1 MVITIGVI
9 AYAWVS
15 LATINNID
23 GIGLTASAGDD
34 LQISIDGQ
42 TFYNSLPREEI
53 QELFEGVTLYDA
65 TTLDNINFYTG
76 GLRGHNEAIPNFH
89 YVSFDLWLRSTR
101 PERAIYLYNNVNDL
115 VDYYNYD
122 KLGTFVISRGVYWM
136 SNETFFN
143 GPLPEDTVNVGSIDQ
158 YYASDAMRIGIRE
171 LRDNLNPLDNRT
183 NDEFKNIIYDPS
195 ENYARGYGVT
205 FGMLSYFNKRARL
218 YLFPPTTFPN
228 TTYRLSEMDPQN
240 PYQAL
245 NNDSQIATLQETELI
260 SEEDERTYYQA
271 KIRINIW
278 VEGWDADAFDA
289 IGNDQIRIQLQ
300 FKLANPANE

>member
-34 LQISIDGQ
+34 LQISVDGEI
-42 TFYNSLPREEI
+42 FYNSLPTSEI
-53 QELFEGVTLYDA
+53 RDIFENISLYDA
-65 TTLDNINFYTG
+65 TTLNNVYFQTG
-76 GLRGHNEAIPNFH
+76 GLRGDDEAIRNFH
-89 YVSFDLWLRSTR
+89 YVSFDLWFRTTR

-115 VDYYNYD
+115 VDYYNYEV
-122 KLGTFVISRGVYWM
+122 LGTFVVSRGVYWM

-143 GPLPEDTVNVGSIDQ
+143 GPLTEDTVNIGSINQ
-158 YYASDAMRIGIRE
+158 YYASDALRIGIKE
-171 LRDNLNPLDNRT
+171 LIDDRNSLDQRSEEDLQNL
-183 NDEFKNIIYDPS
+183 IYDPS
-195 ENYARGYGVT
+195 ENYARGYGVS
-205 FGMLSYFNKRARL
+205 FGMLSYFNKRSGM

-228 TTYRLSEMDPQN
+228 TTYRLSVMDPQN

-245 NNDSQIATLQETELI
+245 DNESQIATLQETEFI
-260 SEEDERTYYQA
+260 SEEERTYYQA
-271 KIRINIW
+271 KVRINIW

-289 IGNDQIRIQLQ
+289 IGDDQIRIQLQ
-300 FKLANPANE
+300 FKLANPADE

>member
-1 MVITIGVI
+1 VI

-34 LQISIDGQ
+34 LQISVDGEI
-42 TFYNSLPREEI
+42 FYNSLPTSEI
-53 QELFEGVTLYDA
+53 RDIFENISLYDA
-65 TTLDNINFYTG
+65 TTLNNIYFRTG
-76 GLRGHNEAIPNFH
+76 GLRGDDEAIRNFH
-89 YVSFDLWLRSTR
+89 YVSFDLWFRSTR

-122 KLGTFVISRGVYWM
+122 VLGTFVVSRGVYWM

-143 GPLPEDTVNVGSIDQ
+143 GPLTEDTVHIGSINQ
-158 YYASDAMRIGIRE
+158 YYASDALRIGVKE
-171 LRDNLNPLDNRT
+171 LIDDKNPLDQRGEEDLQNL
-183 NDEFKNIIYDPS
+183 IYDPS
-195 ENYARGYGVT
+195 ENNARGYGVS
-205 FGMLSYFNKRARL
+205 FGMLSYFNKRSGM
-218 YLFPPTTFPN
+218 YLFPPTTFPD
-228 TTYRLSEMDPQN
+228 TRYRLSLMDPQN

-245 NNDSQIATLQETELI
+245 DNDSHIATLQETEFI
-260 SEEDERTYYQA
+260 SEEERTYYQA
-271 KIRINIW
+271 KVRINIW

-289 IGNDQIRIQLQ
+289 IGDDQIRIQLQ